1 MQLDNQLEDDATNE
15 NHLHDLA
22 RAAANSII
30 SHNDETGNR
39 EQHFTAEQVNSG
51 LFENRLAGRVNAK
64 VLDDKIKAFE
74 EKCINPKEAV
84 NGMDETLFK
93 KIVSIKSVKHYLT
106 CVKSEKMLV
115 KAGTKLFNSRE
126 NIDSEDVKKKLK
138 DDTEIKCMICNEE
151 LEKDGTFFED
161 LPLILVD
168 ENPECN
174 SLNIFHTSCLKR
186 GIANSKQDLSSAVKF
201 EDLENCWIENTILQS
216 MSILKCLTCPSPVT
230 DIFASLN
237 KKERKHK
244 EFSVNKHEMLCLFC
258 LESGVDLTHVKQ
270 CATFGITQKS
280 KSEVNC
286 QVLATIDS
294 YYALTDI
301 STEEFVELFRLQKK
315 IKATDSDHF
324 FQLTF
329 EEKAINFS
337 IGETNFSF
345 KASDVGLILKSLFR
359 IVTVVKQYLMGGKN
373 EDDFQLMKE
382 NCTFLICSLIRNNRT
397 ILHDINCKTGGLC
410 LSGIDSSQVKKLIK
424 NGCLIVQSIIVQR
437 IELLDCIEKENPTV
451 EVREK
456 KKRNA
461 KVMNSLAAKFNSTN
475 FSKGPQ
481 MIELEKFDFR
491 RAAEIN
497 DLLSN
502 KVEKFEKTIAKL
514 YKKRKSDET
523 LNGSVPKIQKKNQ
536 PHLF

>member
-1 MQLDNQLEDDATNE
+1 
-15 NHLHDLA
+15 
-22 RAAANSII
+22 
-30 SHNDETGNR
+30 
-39 EQHFTAEQVNSG
+39 
-51 LFENRLAGRVNAK
+51 
-64 VLDDKIKAFE
+64 
-74 EKCINPKEAV
+74 
-84 NGMDETLFK
+84 
-93 KIVSIKSVKHYLT
+93 
-106 CVKSEKMLV
+106 
-115 KAGTKLFNSRE
+115 
-126 NIDSEDVKKKLK
+126 
-138 DDTEIKCMICNEE
+138 
-151 LEKDGTFFED
+151 
-161 LPLILVD
+161 
-168 ENPECN
+168 
-174 SLNIFHTSCLKR
+174 
-186 GIANSKQDLSSAVKF
+186 
-201 EDLENCWIENTILQS
+201 
-216 MSILKCLTCPSPVT
+216 MSILKCVTCTSPVT
-230 DIFASLN
+230 DIFSSLN

-270 CATFGITQKS
+270 CVHTFGITQKNTS
-280 KSEVNC
+280 QVNC
-286 QVLATIDS
+286 QGLATIES

-329 EEKAINFS
+329 EEKAIKFS

-345 KASDVGLILKSLFR
+345 KSSNVFLLLKSLFQ
-359 IVTVVKQYLMGGKN
+359 IVTVVKQYQMGGKN

-382 NCTFLICSLIRNNRT
+382 NCTFFICALLRNSKT
-397 ILHDINCKTGGLC
+397 ILHDLNCKTGAMC

-424 NGCLIVQSIIVQR
+424 NGCLVVQSIIVER
-437 IELLDCIEKENPTV
+437 IGLLDCIEKESPTL

-491 RAAEIN
+491 RAEEIN

-502 KVEKFEKTIAKL
+502 KVEKFEKTVAKL
-514 YKKRKSDET
+514 YKKRKSNEN
-523 LNGSVPKIQKKNQ
+523 LNGSVPKIQKINS
-536 PHLF
+536 HIYFD